1 MFDHR
6 KILRMALTAFL
17 ALLVHCVFGGVV
29 LAAADETEAVGPP
42 QREEPKQEEKTLKE
56 TIVDI
61 EKSVEETHE
70 RFEQDI
76 LMQVMRL
83 DSFFGTVQTEN
94 RRRTSYEFRWRSG
107 IRVEEGKSLKLK
119 PDVTLRANIVLPRTS
134 EKLRL
139 VISGE
144 NQVTTLSSALPQ
156 DPGNPGFDRTAQ
168 PSARLVNTELRYRLI
183 EKPDQDLFVGAGVRV
198 VLPLEPFVRGRFQI
212 SRNFS
217 NIFLIR
223 LGETLFIK
231 PKEIIGETTEVS
243 LERLLDEKTIVR
255 LAGTG
260 TLSQGFHGMEW
271 GSELSLIRELSAKSA
286 ITFTGGIY
294 GTSNPSTFA
303 NDYRLLTRYRRNF
316 LTEWLFYEL
325 EPEISWPR
333 GSDGAHFTKYAM
345 TFRLEVLFRKTDGKN

>member
-1 MFDHR
+1 MLHHG
-6 KILRMALTAFL
+6 KILRTAWTFIL
-17 ALLVHCVFGGVV
+17 ALLISCVLGSVV
-29 LAAADETEAVGPP
+29 LAGAEESETVGPP
-42 QREEPKQEEKTLKE
+42 QAEEPKQEERSFKE

-70 RFEQDI
+70 QLEQGI
-76 LMQVMRL
+76 LDQVIRL
-83 DSFFGTVQTEN
+83 DDFFGTAQTET

-107 IRVEEGKSLKLK
+107 IRVERGKSLKLK
-119 PDVTLRANIVLPRTS
+119 PDITLRASLVLPRTS

-139 VISGE
+139 FISGE
-144 NQVTTLSSALPQ
+144 NQIETLSPALPQ

-168 PSARLVNTELRYRLI
+168 PAARIVNTEFRYRLI
-183 EKPDQDLFVGAGVRV
+183 EEPDRNLFIGAGVRI

-212 SRNFS
+212 THNFS
-217 NIFLIR
+217 KIFLIR
-223 LGETLFIK
+223 VGETLFVK

-271 GSELSLIRELSAKSA
+271 GSELSWIRELSAKSA

-294 GTSNPSTFA
+294 GSSTPSTIA
-303 NDYRLLTRYRRNF
+303 NNYRLLTRYRQNF
-316 LTEWLFYEL
+316 LAEWLFYEL

-333 GSDGAHFTKYAM
+333 DSDGAHSTKYAM
-345 TFRLEVLFRKTDGKN
+345 TFRLEVLFNKADEKN